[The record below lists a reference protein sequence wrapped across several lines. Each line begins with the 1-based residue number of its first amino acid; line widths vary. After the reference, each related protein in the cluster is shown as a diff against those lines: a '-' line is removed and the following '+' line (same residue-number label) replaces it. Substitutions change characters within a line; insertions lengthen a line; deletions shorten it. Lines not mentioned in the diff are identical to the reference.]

1 MADVAIVDTDDLSS
15 ADVATIRRLLDLAFD
30 GRFADTD
37 WEHACGGRHVIV
49 RDGGAVV
56 AHGSVVPRRLWIG
69 GDEHDVGYVEA
80 VATTPL
86 AQGRGHATLVMRAVA
101 DALDEDG
108 RIGVLSTG
116 AWHFYER
123 LGWRRWHG
131 PSSVRRTTGDE
142 VRTPDEDDGIMVF
155 PTTPVDRT
163 STITCAERVG
173 DDW

>member
-1 MADVAIVDTDDLSS
+1 MADVAIVDTDDLPS
-15 ADVATIRRLLDLAFD
+15 ADVAAIRRLLDLAFD

-37 WEHACGGRHVIV
+37 WEHACGGRHVVV
-49 RDGGAVV
+49 RDRGAVV

-80 VATTPL
+80 VATTPQ
-86 AQGRGHATLVMRAVA
+86 AQGRGFATLVMRAVA
-101 DALDEDG
+101 DTLDDDG

-116 AWHFYER
+116 AWEFYER
-123 LGWRRWHG
+123 LGWQRWHG
-131 PSSVRRTTGDE
+131 PTSVRRTTGAV
-142 VRTPDEDDGIMVF
+142 VRTPDEDDGIMVL